1 MPADRTPSDEP
12 LPVTFLADDG
22 SIVINFGI
30 ACGREATQAEIDR
43 LAQAL
48 NDRRAPGR
56 T

>member
-30 ACGREATQAEIDR
+30 A
-43 LAQAL
+43 L
-48 NDRRAPGR
+48 RARGDPG
-56 T
+56 